1 MADSNLQT
9 STAAILSRIITL
21 VASSDAKELA
31 KNAKT
36 GKNIGEEEDTSL
48 EQAVASRVSSLSSSA
63 TAEDLD
69 YLSRA
74 VKELLSTTS
83 SNLTGEFIPSQ
94 SGNSGKFLVTDGTN
108 DSWQNVSIKTVTN
121 VVDLSN
127 SACYNIAYV
136 TSINKL
142 YVLESGNW
150 REM

>member
-9 STAAILSRIITL
+9 STAAILSRITTL
-21 VASSDAKELA
+21 VSSSDAKELA

-74 VKELLSTTS
+74 VKELLSTPS

-127 SACYNIAYV
+127 SASYNSAYV
-136 TSINKL
+136 TSLNKL
-142 YVLESGNW
+142 
-150 REM
+150 

>member
-9 STAAILSRIITL
+9 STAAILSRITTL
-21 VASSDAKELA
+21 VSSSDAKELA

-36 GKNIGEEEDTSL
+36 GKKIGDEEETSV

-127 SACYNIAYV
+127 SASYNIAYV

>member
-9 STAAILSRIITL
+9 STAAILSRITTL
-21 VASSDAKELA
+21 VSSSDAKELA

-127 SACYNIAYV
+127 SASYNIAYV

>member
-9 STAAILSRIITL
+9 STAAILSRITTL
-21 VASSDAKELA
+21 VSSSDAKELA

-108 DSWQNVSIKTVTN
+108 VTWQNVSIKTVTN

-127 SACYNIAYV
+127 SASYNIAYV

-150 REM
+150 RQM

>member
-9 STAAILSRIITL
+9 STAAILSRITTL
-21 VASSDAKELA
+21 VSSSDAKELA

-127 SACYNIAYV
+127 SASYNIAYV

-150 REM
+150 RQM

>member
-9 STAAILSRIITL
+9 STAAILSRITTL

-127 SACYNIAYV
+127 SASYNIAYV